1 MSRELERSIERK
13 IRRWIL
19 EQEYDRLREGQR
31 HIADKNASTRDEH
44 K

>member
-19 EQEYDRLREGQR
+19 EQEYDRLREGR
-31 HIADKNASTRDEH
+31 RNAAQDNAVARDEH

>member
-1 MSRELERSIERK
+1 MSRELERSIERR

-19 EQEYDRLREGQR
+19 EQEYDRMRDGQR
-31 HIADKNASTRDEH
+31 VGTTTKNSARGEH